1 MFTSKILTAVITAAA
16 LALPATAAFAG
27 KPKEVK
33 QCGGAP
39 CEGKIDIELE
49 ILKACELLV
58 GNDIMLKQ
66 DSYTGTSDF
75 TVTTNTP
82 YKLHLTTANAISNT
96 NTFVKHTA
104 STPANVISIPT
115 KITTTKGGSNYP
127 IGTHDLAGMS
137 VDKFN
142 VSVAPTTAISATQR
156 AGTYKDT
163 LYIKV
168 SY

>member
-1 MFTSKILTAVITAAA
+1 MAMNKLIQASLIAVVFGVSSTAIYAA
-16 LALPATAAFAG
+16 
-27 KPKEVK
+27 PKKESK

-39 CEGKIDIELE
+39 CEGEIDIELE

>member
-1 MFTSKILTAVITAAA
+1 MNKLIQASLIAVVFGVSSTAIYAA
-16 LALPATAAFAG
+16 PN
-27 KPKEVK
+27 KESR

-39 CEGKIDIELE
+39 CEGEIDIELE
-49 ILKACELLV
+49 ILKACELIVGSDIKLV
-58 GNDIMLKQ
+58 E
-66 DSYTGTSDF
+66 DSYTGSSDF

-82 YKLHLTTANAISNT
+82 YKLHLTTANASSNT

-104 STPANVISIPT
+104 STPGNLISIPT
-115 KITTTKGGSNYP
+115 QITTTKDGSNYP
-127 IGTHDLAGMS
+127 IGTHDLTGMS

>member
-1 MFTSKILTAVITAAA
+1 MAMNKLIQASLIAVVFGVSSTAIYAA
-16 LALPATAAFAG
+16 

-39 CEGKIDIELE
+39 CEGEIDIELE

>member
-1 MFTSKILTAVITAAA
+1 MNKLIQASLIAVVFGVSSTAIYAA
-16 LALPATAAFAG
+16 
-27 KPKEVK
+27 PKKESK

-39 CEGKIDIELE
+39 CEGEIDIELE